1 MTIFLQ
7 QYSYRVSNLVFLLQI
22 AGSYKVNWYRIDT
35 GCSENRSV
43 MFLYL
48 RP

>member
-7 QYSYRVSNLVFLLQI
+7 QYCYIVSNVVFLLQI
-22 AGSYKVNWYRIDT
+22 AGSYKKKWHNIDT
-35 GCSENRSV
+35 DRPENRSV
-43 MFLYL
+43 MFIYL